1 MSQTRGV
8 FECGFRKPTLGMLGS
23 NTAYQ
28 ARWKCPKINTV
39 RKDTNRHLS
48 RCPGSTSTMQHELL
62 LIHRTARLDEAM
74 RYANPIFFGFP
85 FHRGRARSAYA
96 GHQLS

>member
-1 MSQTRGV
+1 
-8 FECGFRKPTLGMLGS
+8 
-23 NTAYQ
+23 
-28 ARWKCPKINTV
+28 
-39 RKDTNRHLS
+39 LS

-62 LIHRTARLDEAM
+62 PIHRTARLDEA
-74 RYANPIFFGFP
+74 RGYANPNFFGFP